1 MSEMPARQNLAAV
14 RILHLLTLL
23 VVVCFVA
30 MPIGAQSKSSSA
42 PPLKRPDVALI
53 DWFIADQESELGGQE
68 YRDAR
73 KVITGDLN
81 HDGVPDLAVLY
92 TIEGTGGGNNYTQ
105 YLAVFLRVDGKL
117 VPTAHG
123 VVGGKGERAVHL
135 ASIKDNVI
143 YLTTLSYGPHDAMC
157 CPSIKGS
164 ARFVLADGK
173 LVSQPP
179 PPPSP
184 KLRQ

>member
-1 MSEMPARQNLAAV
+1 MV
-14 RILHLLTLL
+14 G
-23 VVVCFVA
+23 FVA

-42 PPLKRPDVALI
+42 HTRVSDTAVIHK
-53 DWFIADQESELGGQE
+53 FIAAQEAELGGEE
-68 YRDAR
+68 YEGAR
-73 KVITGDLN
+73 KIVAGDLN
-81 HDGVPDLAVLY
+81 HDGVPDLSVLY
-92 TIEGTGGGNNYTQ
+92 TIEGAGGGNNYTQ

-117 VPTAHG
+117 VPTAHAA
-123 VVGGKGERAVHL
+123 VGGKGERAVHL
-135 ASIKDNVI
+135 ASIKDDVI
-143 YLTTLSYGPHDAMC
+143 FLMTLEYGPHDAMC

-173 LVSQPP
+173 LVSQVP